1 MGVIREVIEAAVVA
15 IDTIPDLVLS
25 PAAVNALNTPNTIA
39 ERVYSVTMQTENSD
53 KFRDRQPAGHMRYE
67 HSLTVSVLCRIF
79 PNDQMNAYKDAID
92 VEELIIQKMLVQAD
106 FPAYRVLYDR
116 TRRSFPRPVG
126 TTRGSS
132 AGEYVLL
139 EIEFSIEQSTALP

>member
-1 MGVIREVIEAAVVA
+1 VGIIREVIEAAVTA
-15 IDTIPDLVLS
+15 IDMIPDLVLS
-25 PAAVNALNTPNTIA
+25 PAAVSALNTPNTVA

-53 KFRDRQPAGHMRYE
+53 KFRDRQPAGYMRYE

-79 PNDQMNAYKDAID
+79 PNDQINAYKDAID

-126 TTRGSS
+126 NSRGSA